1 MALTLAE
8 KFPTSVIYGFDV
20 SEEAVAMANEDA
32 KGRGLGNVT
41 FGVND
46 ACALPDDWTNKWD
59 FMTMWDVAH
68 DVPETSKALREMYRT
83 LKPGGVFSMVDIN
96 AHTEHADNIGSP
108 HVRFIYGIS
117 LFHCMPVSLNFEGGE
132 GMGAAWGL
140 EKATQMLRDAGFT
153 DVKTYTKPE
162 HHEMHYVISKAVV

>member
-1 MALTLAE
+1 MRYCFRISEDGISICDVGCSIGHVALTLAE
-8 KFPTSVIYGFDV
+8 KFPKSIIYGFDV

-32 KGRGLGNVT
+32 KDRGLDNVT

-83 LKPGGVFSMVDIN
+83 RT
-96 AHTEHADNIGSP
+96 A
-108 HVRFIYGIS
+108 R
-117 LFHCMPVSLNFEGGE
+117 
-132 GMGAAWGL
+132 
-140 EKATQMLRDAGFT
+140 
-153 DVKTYTKPE
+153 
-162 HHEMHYVISKAVV
+162 